1 VTPPP
6 LLLAVV
12 EMGGY
17 PNFAALY
24 RSAGFQAELLPSMR
38 KAQAWLKQ
46 HRPRVVV
53 TEFNFDPEFRD
64 RMSNLESLLA
74 TLQRYH
80 CPAKVIVLLDP
91 EHRPRL
97 ARVAERFPIFAAL
110 EIPVGEGAMQAALRR
125 ALTDD

>member
-1 VTPPP
+1 VTEPP

-17 PNFAALY
+17 PNFTALY
-24 RSAGFQAELLPSMR
+24 REAGLQPELVPTMR

-64 RMSNLESLLA
+64 RMSHLESLLA
-74 TLQRYH
+74 TLQKYH
-80 CPAKVIVLLDP
+80 CPAKVLVLLDP

-97 ARVAERFPIFAAL
+97 ERVAERFPIFAAL
-110 EIPVGEGAMQAALRR
+110 DIPVSEAAMRAALGR
-125 ALTDD
+125 ALAET

>member
-1 VTPPP
+1 MSVAP

-17 PNFAALY
+17 PSFTALY
-24 RSAGFQAELLPSMR
+24 REAGFQPEVASTMR
-38 KAQAWLKQ
+38 KAQSWLKS
-46 HRPRVVV
+46 HRPQVVV

-74 TLQRYH
+74 TLQRYG
-80 CPAKVIVLLDP
+80 CAAKVIVLLDP

-97 ARVAERFPIFAAL
+97 DKVAERFPIFAAL
-110 EIPVGEGAMQAALRR
+110 ELPLTHEAMRAALQRV
-125 ALTDD
+125 TTET